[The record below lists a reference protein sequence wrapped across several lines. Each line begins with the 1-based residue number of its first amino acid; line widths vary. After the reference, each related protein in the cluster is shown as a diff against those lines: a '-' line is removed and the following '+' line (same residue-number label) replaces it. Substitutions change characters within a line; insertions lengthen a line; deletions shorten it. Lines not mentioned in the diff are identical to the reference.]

1 MSESKPEETTLHPG
15 ETANSAIPDTNS
27 PETSAAP
34 LESEELVTLNALV
47 AQGAEAQERY
57 VRLYADFENFKKRA
71 SRERD
76 DARRSAIESVIGR
89 ILPVLDTF
97 EMAMQAATQPGV
109 NLDTLKAGITM
120 IQGTLRN
127 AVAEFGVE
135 EVNALGQTFD
145 PLIHEAVSQV
155 ETNET
160 KDGQVLSQSRKGYRI
175 KDRLLRPATVVV
187 ARRPGTTTETSSP
200 S

>member
-1 MSESKPEETTLHPG
+1 MSETPSAETPINPN
-15 ETANSAIPDTNS
+15 EAANADGPATEASGLDP
-27 PETSAAP
+27 
-34 LESEELVTLNALV
+34 VQ
-47 AQGAEAQERY
+47 AQLAEVQERY

-71 SRERD
+71 ARERD
-76 DARRSAIESVIGR
+76 EVRRSTTESVLGR
-89 ILPVLDTF
+89 LLPVLDTF

-127 AVAEFGVE
+127 SVAEFGVE